1 MAAILGPIMRVN
13 EGKLPRILSV
23 KAAGDFRLR
32 LRFANG
38 KSFAVDLSREVQRF
52 KPYRPLRDQALFARV
67 ALGEGGHSVIWPAED
82 LDMGADTLWQ
92 YALDQNGRADSA
104 EFIRWRWRNRLSL
117 TAAAEALGLSRR
129 QIAYYASG
137 EHQVP
142 RTVLLACKGWES
154 EQQHAAA

>member
-1 MAAILGPIMRVN
+1 MKIN

-23 KAAGDFRLR
+23 KPAGDFRLR

-38 KSFAVDLSREVQRF
+38 QSFAVDLDGEVRRF

-67 ALGEGGHSVIWPAED
+67 AIGESGHSVTWPVAE

-92 YALDQNGRADSA
+92 YALEQNGRTDAA

-137 EHQVP
+137 QHEVP

>member
-1 MAAILGPIMRVN
+1 MKVN

-23 KAAGDFRLR
+23 KAAGEFRLR
-32 LRFANG
+32 VRFANG
-38 KSFAVDLSREVQRF
+38 KSFAVDLDGEVRRF
-52 KPYRPLRDQALFARV
+52 KPYRSLRDQALFARV
-67 ALGEGGHSVIWPAED
+67 AVGEGGHSVTWPVGE

-92 YALDQNGRADSA
+92 YALEQNGRTDAA

-117 TAAAEALGLSRR
+117 AAAAEALGLSRR

-137 EHQVP
+137 QREVP